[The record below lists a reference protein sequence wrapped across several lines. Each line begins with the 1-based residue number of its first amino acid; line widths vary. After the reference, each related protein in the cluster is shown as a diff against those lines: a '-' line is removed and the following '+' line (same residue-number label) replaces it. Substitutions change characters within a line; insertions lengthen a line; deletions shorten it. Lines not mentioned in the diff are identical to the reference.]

1 MKKIIPFIC
10 VLILLAACNSSH
22 MHKKSRYSST
32 GWSNQNYETADVA
45 SSKSVD
51 LFAAGNTRDKEE
63 QAAATARMINYSAN
77 FSLEVKKHADTTL
90 AQIGRLAKEFGG
102 WMESSSASFCRI
114 RVRSDNFQN
123 AIARIETLGKV
134 TSKNI
139 YADDVTEQHAD
150 LKMRLENAEKARAR
164 YLELLAKAQTVD
176 EMLKVEKELER
187 INLVIE
193 QLKSS
198 LEQVEENNR
207 FSTITVYVKEKTK
220 PGIVGYVF
228 VGLYKGVKWLFVRN

>member
-1 MKKIIPFIC
+1 MKKLIPFVC
-10 VLILLAACNSSH
+10 ALVLIGACNSSRS
-22 MHKKSRYSST
+22 HKKYSTSSSAYRSSST
-32 GWSNQNYETADVA
+32 DNAQSADFEMGGGKLAETEDRLV
-45 SSKSVD
+45 
-51 LFAAGNTRDKEE
+51 
-63 QAAATARMINYSAN
+63 TARMINYSAS

-90 AQIGRLAKEFGG
+90 AQVGRLAKELGG
-102 WMESSSASFCRI
+102 WVESSSVNYCRI
-114 RVRSDNFQN
+114 RVRSENFQK
-123 AIARIETLGKV
+123 ATARIETLGKV

-139 YADDVTEQHAD
+139 QADDVTEQHAD

-193 QLKSS
+193 QLKSN

-207 FSTITVYVKEKTK
+207 YSTIGVYVREKTK

>member
-1 MKKIIPFIC
+1 MKKIIPFVF
-10 VLILLAACNSSH
+10 VLFALSACNASH
-22 MHKKSRYSST
+22 KHKKYSS
-32 GWSNQNYETADVA
+32 GSSAYRSA
-45 SSKSVD
+45 SSDNLQSVGVESRGGK
-51 LFAAGNTRDKEE
+51 LAESEAVIVSN
-63 QAAATARMINYSAN
+63 RMINYSAN
-77 FSLEVKKHADTTL
+77 VSIEVKKQADTTL
-90 AQIGRLAKEFGG
+90 AQIGRLAKELGG
-102 WMESSSASFCRI
+102 WVESSSTNYCRI
-114 RVRSDNFQN
+114 RVRSENFQN
-123 AIARIETLGKV
+123 ALTRIETLGKV

-150 LKMRLENAEKARAR
+150 LKMRLENAEKARTR

-207 FSTITVYVKEKTK
+207 YSLITVYVKEKTK